1 MITERLAA
9 LVEAALAAAQAEGI
23 LDGGALR
30 APEFERPKKREHG
43 DWATNVALVA
53 SQGKGNPRGIAEAIV
68 DRLPASELVGRVEI
82 AGPGFLNFHLAP
94 TWLHDVV
101 RRAADPLSTFGRS
114 EIGGRKKVNVEY
126 ISANPTGPM
135 NVVNGRHA
143 AVGDTIASLLDAVGY
158 DVTRE
163 YYINDAGRQ
172 ISLFT
177 ETVEAHYLTA
187 LGRSTP
193 VPEEGYQGD
202 YVAELAREVV
212 TEVGDSLLDLDLE
225 ERRDRL
231 RMIALGKMLTSIRT
245 TLDRFGSRFDVWF
258 SEATLHERDEIQKS
272 IDKIRARGLI
282 EERDGAVWFLSSQLG
297 DDKDRVVVK
306 ATGEPTYSAADMAY
320 VVDKFDRGFEHLI
333 YLWGA
338 DHHGTVPRF
347 MAAVEALGHER
358 TSVEVRLVQ
367 IVNLLR
373 SGEVVRA
380 SKRAGVQIPL
390 DELIDEVGVDAA
402 RYTFLTRSID
412 QRLDFDIDFVKEQA
426 PENPVYYVQYAHARI
441 SSILRKAADEGA
453 SADPASAPLEVLT
466 HPSEDELMRK
476 LAAFEEE
483 VIEAAERRAPQRMT
497 RYIEDLASAFSAFYR
512 DCKVIT
518 DDVAVTGARLSLC
531 LATQSV
537 IARGLGLL
545 GVGAPDRM

>member
-9 LVEAALAAAQAEGI
+9 LVESALAAAQSEGI
-23 LDGGALR
+23 IAAGSQHT
-30 APEFERPKKREHG
+30 PEFERPRKREHG
-43 DWATNVALVA
+43 DWATNVALIA
-53 SQGKGNPRGIAEAIV
+53 AQGKGNPRAVAEAIV
-68 DRLPASELVGRVEI
+68 DRLPASELVERVEV
-82 AGPGFLNFHLAP
+82 AGPGFLNFHLSP
-94 TWLHDVV
+94 VWLHDVV
-101 RRAADPLSTFGRS
+101 RRAADPLVGFGRA
-114 EIGGRKKVNVEY
+114 EVGGREKVNVEY

-143 AVGDTIASLLDAVGY
+143 AVGDAIAALLDAIGY

-163 YYINDAGRQ
+163 YYINDTGRQ
-172 ISLFT
+172 ITLFAQT
-177 ETVEAHYLTA
+177 LEAHYLTHF
-187 LGRSTP
+187 GRSTP

-202 YVAELAREVV
+202 YMAELAE
-212 TEVGDSLLDLDLE
+212 ELGSELGDSLVDADEAIRLE
-225 ERRDRL
+225 RL
-231 RMIALGKMLTSIRT
+231 RSLGLEKMLVSIRAS
-245 TLDRFGSRFDVWF
+245 LERFGTRFDVWF
-258 SEATLHERDEIQKS
+258 SEQTLHERNEIDAS
-272 IDKIRARGLI
+272 IAKIRERGLI
-282 EERDGAVWFLSSQLG
+282 EERDGAIWFLSSQLG
-297 DDKDRVVVK
+297 DDKDRVVIR
-306 ATGEPTYSAADMAY
+306 ASGEPTYSAGDMAY
-320 VVDKFDRGFEHLI
+320 VVDKFERGFQHLI

-347 MAAVEALGHER
+347 MAAVEALGHDR
-358 TSVEVRLVQ
+358 DDVEVRLVQ

-412 QRLDFDIDFVKEQA
+412 QRLDFDIDLVKEQA

-441 SSILRKAADEGA
+441 SSILRKASAEGA
-453 SADPASAPLEVLT
+453 EVDPASAPLEKLA

-483 VIEAAERRAPQRMT
+483 VIEAAQRRAPQRMT
-497 RYIEDLASAFSAFYR
+497 RYVEDLASTFSSFYR

-518 DDVAVTGARLSLC
+518 DDAELTSARLALC
-531 LATQSV
+531 LATRAV

-545 GVGAPDRM
+545 GVSAPERM